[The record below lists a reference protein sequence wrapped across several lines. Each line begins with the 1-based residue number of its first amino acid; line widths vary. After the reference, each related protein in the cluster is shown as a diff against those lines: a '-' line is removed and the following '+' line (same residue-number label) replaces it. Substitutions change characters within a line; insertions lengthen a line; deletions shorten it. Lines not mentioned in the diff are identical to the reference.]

1 MTDEERDRLT
11 RQAYD
16 DLHRIA
22 EALEKLSAERL
33 IGDRIIERLA
43 ETTLHVCNGGRKM
56 Q

>member
-1 MTDEERDRLT
+1 MTDEEFDRLT
-11 RQAYD
+11 RQAFD

-33 IGDRIIERLA
+33 IGDRIIERLT
-43 ETTLHVCNGGRKM
+43 ETALHVGNAVRKM